1 MNKRTIVFLFLVLFI
16 PAIAANPIL
25 NSNFELVDG
34 NGKLT
39 IETEGAVN
47 YQLYPLNNISIIV
60 FKPAVV
66 GDAINLD
73 GDGTLVKS
81 ISIFQLSEDPESIGG
96 IIIMHDTPLTFIPGS
111 DGVTIIPGAEEYEPQ
126 PDNVPDISKER
137 YQNRLFELAEE
148 LFAVE
153 KYDEATVMY
162 NSIYA
167 GEFYVPLYVVNQV
180 RSELNM
186 EPVEAPVLLASAE
199 EAVEEEAVEEAV
211 EEEPEE
217 EFVEEEAVEE
227 EAVEVVVEEP
237 VEEEVIEEEPIE
249 VVVEEPVE
257 EEVIE
262 EEPIEV
268 VVEEPVEEE
277 VIEEEPIEVVVEEP
291 VEEEVI
297 EEEPIEVVV
306 EEPVEEEVIE
316 EEPIEVVVEEPIEE
330 VVEEEPVEEPV
341 EVVVEEPQLN
351 IINEINVYPEK
362 EMTRIQVVADTKIMY
377 EFQKN
382 ERSSS
387 IEVSF
392 YDSNFEGA
400 IPTKSG
406 YIKAL
411 SGNQFKDRYILTVAY
426 AKGADVSIF
435 PIDNIIE
442 IDVYRPVEKI
452 IDPDDKKFV
461 QFIQPEDKDDKGD
474 IKSQTLVEKRA
485 YKGLSKISLH
495 LKEASLNSLLRLIS
509 IETKVN
515 IYSDPGIGGKIN
527 IDIVNQP
534 WEPTL
539 DVILKNYGL
548 TYTWEGRN
556 VIRVTN
562 FDKLTKEKEMEKIA
576 KESKTNLQPLITRI
590 YQLSFAQASVVKG
603 YLTPPLISSRGSVDS
618 NQMNNILIVRDTQE
632 NLDRIDKLVKE
643 LDEETRQVNIL
654 VRIYRLNDI
663 TSETLGVNWT
673 FNNRMNPSDVE
684 LSGGANYG
692 ADSSA
697 TGLASQKIG
706 MFSLFSPDD
715 MVNINMTLSA
725 LMSKNR
731 VSLETYP
738 NITTLNH
745 QTASITIGQKV
756 PITMLDEAG
765 NTITQLTTV
774 GTKIEVTPHINSDGK
789 IILKIHPEI
798 SNLAGVVAGL
808 VNIATAEAN
817 TTLIID
823 DGDTAVIGGLVEY
836 RTTESKGFVPFLGK
850 IPLLGLLFKN
860 SDKTYN
866 KGEILIFVTPKIVE

>member
-1 MNKRTIVFLFLVLFI
+1 M
-16 PAIAANPIL
+16 
-25 NSNFELVDG
+25 
-34 NGKLT
+34 
-39 IETEGAVN
+39 
-47 YQLYPLNNISIIV
+47 
-60 FKPAVV
+60 
-66 GDAINLD
+66 
-73 GDGTLVKS
+73 
-81 ISIFQLSEDPESIGG
+81 
-96 IIIMHDTPLTFIPGS
+96 
-111 DGVTIIPGAEEYEPQ
+111 
-126 PDNVPDISKER
+126 
-137 YQNRLFELAEE
+137 
-148 LFAVE
+148 VE
-153 KYDEATVMY
+153 
-162 NSIYA
+162 
-167 GEFYVPLYVVNQV
+167 
-180 RSELNM
+180 
-186 EPVEAPVLLASAE
+186 EPVEEV
-199 EAVEEEAVEEAV
+199 V
-211 EEEPEE
+211 EEEP
-217 EFVEEEAVEE
+217 
-227 EAVEVVVEEP
+227 VEVVVEEP
-237 VEEEVIEEEPIE
+237 VEEVVEEEPVE
-249 VVVEEPVE
+249 VVVEEPV
-257 EEVIE
+257 
-262 EEPIEV
+262 
-268 VVEEPVEEE
+268 
-277 VIEEEPIEVVVEEP
+277 
-291 VEEEVI
+291 
-297 EEEPIEVVV
+297 
-306 EEPVEEEVIE
+306 
-316 EEPIEVVVEEPIEE
+316 EE

-392 YDSNFEGA
+392 YDSNFEGD
-400 IPTKSG
+400 IPSKSG

-590 YQLSFAQASVVKG
+590 YQLSFAQAGVVKG

-673 FNNRMNPSDVE
+673 FNNRMNPTDVE

-692 ADSSA
+692 ADATA

-715 MVNINMTLSA
+715 MVNIDMTLSA

-765 NTITQLTTV
+765 NTVTQLTTV

-836 RTTESKGFVPFLGK
+836 RTTDSKGFVPFLGK
-850 IPLLGLLFKN
+850 IPLLGLLFRN

>member
-227 EAVEVVVEEP
+227 EAV
-237 VEEEVIEEEPIE
+237 E